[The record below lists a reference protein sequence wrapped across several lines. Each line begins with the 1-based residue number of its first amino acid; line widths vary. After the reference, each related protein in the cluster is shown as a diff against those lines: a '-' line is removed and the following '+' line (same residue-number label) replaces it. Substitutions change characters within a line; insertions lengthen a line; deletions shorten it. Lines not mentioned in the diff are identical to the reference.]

1 MTNVEGEEV
10 DDFIATGRVG
20 RRNALPD
27 ILNDKHAGTSTADL
41 PDTLSKLTCSGR
53 SALLTYEILRLTI
66 LCPELIPA
74 LNIKLDSLFCQKER
88 GWSNA

>member
-1 MTNVEGEEV
+1 MNFFVFFSLQPYPMTNVEGEEV

-53 SALLTYEILRLTI
+53 HPMHNYETPRLNEKSFT
-66 LCPELIPA
+66 L
-74 LNIKLDSLFCQKER
+74 
-88 GWSNA
+88 

>member
-27 ILNDKHAGTSTADL
+27 ILNDKHAATSTADL

-53 SALLTYEILRLTI
+53 MSASSFVIERNN
-66 LCPELIPA
+66 A
-74 LNIKLDSLFCQKER
+74 FSLNNYFSRIGQIFKAFYC
-88 GWSNA
+88 APYVYFVM

>member
-41 PDTLSKLTCSGR
+41 PDTLSKLTCSGM
-53 SALLTYEILRLTI
+53 STMHTYETPRLNDK
-66 LCPELIPA
+66 CFA
-74 LNIKLDSLFCQKER
+74 LN
-88 GWSNA
+88 